1 MKKTISMIIM
11 SVIMIALIP
20 SNVRADDT
28 DDMIISN
35 QVVEDGFIEEI
46 ENMEVVPFS
55 TTVNVNWTVNAKV
68 LKRSK
73 EFTKK
78 AGEEIAI
85 NIRVSPAKKVQ
96 IGIIEGGKVKKS
108 YQTTTGIN
116 RKIPITK
123 KDTYAVFVQN
133 MSGSQI
139 KAKGSYQK

>member
-1 MKKTISMIIM
+1 MA
-11 SVIMIALIP
+11 VIMIALIP
-20 SNVRADDT
+20 SNVRA

-78 AGEEIAI
+78 AGEKLLLI
-85 NIRVSPAKKVQ
+85 
-96 IGIIEGGKVKKS
+96 
-108 YQTTTGIN
+108 
-116 RKIPITK
+116 
-123 KDTYAVFVQN
+123 
-133 MSGSQI
+133 
-139 KAKGSYQK
+139 

>member
-11 SVIMIALIP
+11 AVIMIALIP

-68 LKRSK
+68 LKEVKNLR
-73 EFTKK
+73 KK
-78 AGEEIAI
+78 L
-85 NIRVSPAKKVQ
+85 AKKLLL
-96 IGIIEGGKVKKS
+96 I
-108 YQTTTGIN
+108 
-116 RKIPITK
+116 
-123 KDTYAVFVQN
+123 
-133 MSGSQI
+133 
-139 KAKGSYQK
+139 

>member
-11 SVIMIALIP
+11 AVIMIALIP
-20 SNVRADDT
+20 SNVRADAT

-123 KDTYAVFVQN
+123 KDTYDVFVQN

>member
-1 MKKTISMIIM
+1 MA
-11 SVIMIALIP
+11 VIMIALIP

-123 KDTYAVFVQN
+123 KIPMLYLYKICQEVR
-133 MSGSQI
+133 
-139 KAKGSYQK
+139 

>member
-11 SVIMIALIP
+11 AVIMIALIP

-108 YQTTTGIN
+108 Y
-116 RKIPITK
+116 
-123 KDTYAVFVQN
+123 
-133 MSGSQI
+133 
-139 KAKGSYQK
+139 

>member
-1 MKKTISMIIM
+1 MA
-11 SVIMIALIP
+11 VIMIALIP

-116 RKIPITK
+116 RKFQLQKKIPMLYLYKICQE
-123 KDTYAVFVQN
+123 VR
-133 MSGSQI
+133 
-139 KAKGSYQK
+139 

>member
-11 SVIMIALIP
+11 AVIMIALIP

-78 AGEEIAI
+78 AGEEI
-85 NIRVSPAKKVQ
+85 SPAKKVQ

>member
-1 MKKTISMIIM
+1 MKKAISMIIM
-11 SVIMIALIP
+11 AVIMIALIP
-20 SNVRADDT
+20 SNVRA